1 MTSPCVANDML
12 QLPVLTTKQHIE
24 DAYTEPC
31 GLVRASDNC
40 PASPA
45 SLKAFVAQGTCDS
58 LTHPFGS

>member
-1 MTSPCVANDML
+1 ML